1 MICFTRIPLKDF
13 IKKHNPQEPKKETIE
28 NFEKEINNLLE
39 NAPKQDDEE
48 FQKNEINKFLKNTY
62 GYDCN
67 TYKKVDSAIYVD
79 GEVRVLIEVKALNNR
94 NEFPKNREN
103 PISKAFCQMVLYFLE
118 EIEKE
123 KNNSLKHTI
132 ICNAHEFFL
141 FDCKDLLFLKEDKRI
156 KDFYKKCAKKE
167 GTDSS
172 KPKFYKD
179 LEQYL
184 QEDFQGELR
193 YTHFNLSNYDPKEL
207 PLIYQVLSQEV
218 LLKQRKTLDANTLN
232 KDFYEELLYILGLEE
247 QNDKGK
253 ILIKPSR
260 TQNSLSAAL
269 KKKYENLDD
278 EEVMAL
284 LIAWNNRILF
294 LRLLESLLISFKHFE
309 KPFLTTENFKDFNAL
324 NTLFFEVLAKK
335 NSERSLNKEDKILEK
350 IPYLNSSLFDQT
362 PLELKGHEI
371 RLLENKKLELYQNS
385 VLKKHENYQE
395 KKELPLLKYLFEFLR
410 LYKFTTTPKDIKDNT
425 DTSESR
431 LINPSVLGLVF
442 EKLNGYKEGSF
453 YTPSFITSYMCKESI
468 TPIVLDKFNAI
479 YQWDCE
485 NLKALREKID
495 RNFSNEKAKEYL
507 NTLLTLRICD
517 PAVGSG
523 HFLVSALNE
532 MVLIAYELGLI
543 ASLYRHELRL
553 ENDEIIIHHAQTG
566 EIFNYKKPHSEN
578 DPHHQIQKE
587 LFELKKDIIEN
598 CLFGVDIN
606 PNSCEITK
614 LRLWIELLKYSYYIF
629 EKGKNTNNLE
639 TLPNIDINIKCAN
652 SLVSRFALKD
662 KALLKTEKNKNLE
675 YYIAEYKELVKIYK
689 DPKILESLTRPI
701 KDSNA
706 VRKYAKERLYQELA
720 QNPNKDFKKALND
733 RIEKIKEAF
742 KLTLEPPQKE
752 LKFKKFLK
760 EHLELYGKSILE
772 EANDNGLELEA
783 LALEKKMAHEGLFH
797 DYTPYPKLDKTDKV
811 VGLEHFNRYVLTS
824 YKDLQDE
831 NERYANALEWRF
843 EFPEV
848 LNDEGDFLGFDC
860 IIGNPPYIRQEHI
873 KDLKPLLQKQ
883 YQDFYNSTADIYTYF
898 FALAYHLLK
907 EKGFNAFITSNKYA
921 RAKYGAKLREL
932 LLKKTTLVSYMELN
946 ALKVFESAAVDT
958 SIMSFIKQTPPKESD
973 FEYYEPTPND
983 KDDLKSTPH
992 LPMKQNALSTESFI
1006 FANATLLDLRDKI
1019 ESVGTPLKDWDIQIN
1034 YGIKTGANEA
1044 FIIPTEKREEI
1055 LKNCDDAQK
1064 DERGMSERE
1073 RTKELIK
1080 PILRGKDIKRYSYEW
1095 ADLWVIIA
1103 KFGSHEFLEVEYPTI
1118 YNHLLQYK
1126 DQLEQRGQC
1135 RYSRGPQNSN
1145 KPYPGQ
1151 HHWLELDNNPKD
1163 SYLQDFEKEKIVYGE
1178 IVQEPRFYLDNGE
1191 CELGVFYA
1199 EATSFILTGEH
1210 LRYLL
1215 GMLHSKLITFAF
1227 KTFYAG
1233 GGLGESGY
1241 RYKKAF
1247 IERLPIP
1254 QITEKNQELADKIT
1268 DGAKQILALK
1278 AKDPKANTQ
1287 GLEKEIDALV
1297 YQLYHLTDEEIK
1309 TIENGQ

>member
-1 MICFTRIPLKDF
+1 MIRFTPIPLKDF

-28 NFEKEINNLLE
+28 NFEKEINSLLE
-39 NAPKQDDEE
+39 NAPRQDDEE
-48 FQKNEINKFLKNTY
+48 FQKNEINKFLGKTY

-67 TYKKVDSAIYVD
+67 THEKVDSAIYVD
-79 GEVRVLIEVKALNNR
+79 KEVRVLIEVKALDNKT
-94 NEFPKNREN
+94 EFPKNREN
-103 PISKAFCQMVLYFLE
+103 PLSKAFCQMVLYFLE

-123 KNNSLKHTI
+123 KNNSLKHAI

-141 FDCKDLLFLKEDKRI
+141 FDCRDLLLFQNDKRI
-156 KDFYKKCAKKE
+156 DKFYKSWAKNE

-184 QEDFQGELR
+184 KTDFKGELR
-193 YTHFNLSNYDPKEL
+193 YTYFNLSSYDPKEL
-207 PLIYQVLSQEV
+207 PLIYQVLSHEV
-218 LLKQRKTLDANTLN
+218 LLKQKKTLDANTLN

-260 TQNSLSAAL
+260 IKNSLSDAL
-269 KKKYENLDD
+269 KKCYNNLDD

-294 LRLLESLLISFKHFE
+294 LRLLESLLISFEHF
-309 KPFLTTENFKDFNAL
+309 KKSFLTTENFKDFNAL

-335 NSERSLNKEDKILEK
+335 NSERSLEKEDKILQK
-350 IPYLNSSLFDQT
+350 IPYLNSSLFDKT
-362 PLELKGHEI
+362 PLELKGCEI
-371 RLLENKKLELYQNS
+371 KLLDNKKLEIYKNS
-385 VLKKHENYQE
+385 VLKKDEKY
-395 KKELPLLKYLFEFLR
+395 KKEKDLPLLEYLFAFLR
-410 LYKFTTTPKDIKDNT
+410 AYDFTTTPKDIKDNT
-425 DTSESR
+425 KTSESC

-468 TPIVLDKFNAI
+468 SQVVLDKFNQKYNI
-479 YQWDCE
+479 ECE
-485 NLKALREKID
+485 KLDELKNYLKNDSYKEDKR
-495 RNFSNEKAKEYL
+495 KEYL
-507 NTLLTLRICD
+507 QFLLTLRVCD

-532 MVLIAYELGLI
+532 MVWIAYELGLI
-543 ASLYRHELRL
+543 VSLPLGATLEL
-553 ENDEIIIHHAQTG
+553 ENDEILIKISNKPFIYKRPSSEQEQSHH
-566 EIFNYKKPHSEN
+566 
-578 DPHHQIQKE
+578 IQKE
-587 LFELKKDIIEN
+587 LFELKKSIIEN

-629 EKGKNTNNLE
+629 EKGKNTNALE

-652 SLVSRFALKD
+652 SLISRFNLNDDLK
-662 KALLKTEKNKNLE
+662 KIPNIKQK
-675 YYIAEYKELVKIYK
+675 IQEYKDLVAQYK
-689 DPKILESLTRPI
+689 DPNPLYPLNKTDLINKIQDLKNTFSLTL
-701 KDSNA
+701 KDPKTKA
-706 VRKYAKERLYQELA
+706 ELE
-720 QNPNKDFKKALND
+720 KA
-733 RIEKIKEAF
+733 IEKHIKKYNDFALDDKSLLDGLNYFIPNLFGTPKLNPKEEEEAF
-742 KLTLEPPQKE
+742 AS
-752 LKFKKFLK
+752 
-760 EHLELYGKSILE
+760 YGRIR
-772 EANDNGLELEA
+772 A
-783 LALEKKMAHEGLFH
+783 LRK
-797 DYTPYPKLDKTDKV
+797 KLDDALS
-811 VGLEHFNRYVLTS
+811 GGEYH
-824 YKDLQDE
+824 
-831 NERYANALEWRF
+831 NAFEWRF

-848 LNDEGDFLGFDC
+848 LDDEGDFLGFDC

-873 KDLKPLLQKQ
+873 KDIKPLLEKQ

-907 EKGFNAFITSNKYA
+907 EKGFSAFITSNKYA
-921 RAKYGAKLREL
+921 RAKYGAKLREW
-932 LLKKTTLVSYMELN
+932 LLKKTTIVSYMELN
-946 ALKVFESAAVDT
+946 ALKVFESTTVDT
-958 SIMSFIKQTPPKESD
+958 SIMSFIKQSPPKESD

-983 KDDLKSTPH
+983 GNDLKSAH
-992 LPMKQNALSTESFI
+992 SLPMRQNALSTESFI
-1006 FANATLLDLRDKI
+1006 FANATLLDLRDKM
-1019 ESVGTPLKDWDIQIN
+1019 ESIGTPLKDWDIQIN

-1044 FIIPTEKREEI
+1044 FIVPTEKREEI
-1055 LKNCDDAQK
+1055 LNACKTQ
-1064 DERGMSERE
+1064 EERE
-1073 RTKELIK
+1073 RTEALIK

-1095 ADLWVIIA
+1095 AGEWLINTHNGYTSALKSKIPPIDIEKTPATKAHLDAHYDTIA
-1103 KFGSHEFLEVEYPTI
+1103 TRCDQGDTPYHLRNCAYLE
-1118 YNHLLQYK
+1118 
-1126 DQLEQRGQC
+1126 
-1135 RYSRGPQNSN
+1135 
-1145 KPYPGQ
+1145 
-1151 HHWLELDNNPKD
+1151 
-1163 SYLQDFEKEKIVYGE
+1163 DFEKEKIVYGE

-1191 CELGVFYA
+1191 CQLGYFYA

-1254 QITEKNQELADKIT
+1254 KITPKNQELARKIT

-1278 AKDPKANTQ
+1278 EKDPKANTQ
-1287 GLEKEIDALV
+1287 RLEKEIDALV

-1309 TIENGQ
+1309 IIENGQ

>member
-1 MICFTRIPLKDF
+1 MIRFTRIPLKDF
-13 IKKHNPQEPKKETIE
+13 IKKYNPQEPKKEIIE
-28 NFEKEINNLLE
+28 NFEKEINRLLE
-39 NAPKQDDEE
+39 NAKRQDDEE
-48 FQKNEINKFLKNTY
+48 FQKNEINKFLKNAY
-62 GYDCN
+62 SYDCN
-67 TYKKVDSAIYVD
+67 TSKKVDSAIYVD
-79 GEVRVLIEVKALNNR
+79 GKAWVLIEVKALNKKT
-94 NEFPKNREN
+94 EFPKDREN
-103 PISKAFCQMVLYFLE
+103 PLSKAFCQMVLYFLE

-156 KDFYKKCAKKE
+156 KKFYENYAKKE

-184 QEDFQGELR
+184 QKDFQGELR
-193 YTHFNLSNYDPKEL
+193 YTHFNLSDDFKEL
-207 PLIYQVLSQEV
+207 PLIYQVLSHEV

-247 QNDKGK
+247 QNEKGK

-260 TQNSLSAAL
+260 TKNSLSGAL
-269 KKKYENLDD
+269 KASCKNLDD

-309 KPFLTTENFKDFNAL
+309 KPFLTTENFKTFNAL

-335 NSERSLNKEDKILEK
+335 NSERLKEIKEDKILEK
-350 IPYLNSSLFDQT
+350 IPYLNSSLFDKT
-362 PLELKGHEI
+362 PLELKGYEI
-371 RLLENKKLELYQNS
+371 KLLDNKKLEIHKNS
-385 VLKKHENYQE
+385 VLKKHEDYQ
-395 KKELPLLKYLFEFLR
+395 KDKPLPLLKYLFEFLR
-410 LYKFTTTPKDIKDNT
+410 LYDFTTTPKDIKDNT
-425 DTSESR
+425 NTSESR

-485 NLKALREKID
+485 NLKALRGKID

-507 NTLLTLRICD
+507 NTLLTLRVCD

-553 ENDEIIIHHAQTG
+553 ENDEIIIHYTPTG
-566 EIFNYKKPHSEN
+566 EIFNYTIPHSEN

-587 LFELKKDIIEN
+587 LFELKKSIIEN

-629 EKGKNTNNLE
+629 EEGKNTNALE

-652 SLVSRFALKD
+652 SLISRFNLNDDLK
-662 KALLKTEKNKNLE
+662 KIPNIKQK
-675 YYIAEYKELVKIYK
+675 IQEYKDLVAQYK
-689 DPKILESLTRPI
+689 DPNPLYPLNKQDLINKIQDLKNTFSLTLKDPKTKAELEKAIEKHI
-701 KDSNA
+701 KDYNYFALDDKSLLAGLNYFTPSLFGTP
-706 VRKYAKERLYQELA
+706 KLSPKEE
-720 QNPNKDFKKALND
+720 
-733 RIEKIKEAF
+733 EEAF
-742 KLTLEPPQKE
+742 AS
-752 LKFKKFLK
+752 
-760 EHLELYGKSILE
+760 YGRIR
-772 EANDNGLELEA
+772 A
-783 LALEKKMAHEGLFH
+783 LRK
-797 DYTPYPKLDKTDKV
+797 KLDDALS
-811 VGLEHFNRYVLTS
+811 GGEYH
-824 YKDLQDE
+824 
-831 NERYANALEWRF
+831 NAFEWRF

-848 LNDEGDFLGFDC
+848 LDDEGDFLGFDC
-860 IIGNPPYIRQEHI
+860 IIGNPPYIRQEQI
-873 KDLKPLLQKQ
+873 KDLKPLLEKQ

-898 FALAYHLLK
+898 FALSYHLLK
-907 EKGFNAFITSNKYA
+907 EKGFSAFITSNKYA
-921 RAKYGAKLREL
+921 RAKYGAKLREW

-958 SIMSFIKQTPPKESD
+958 SIVSFIKQTPPKESD
-973 FEYYEPTPND
+973 FKYYEPTPND
-983 KDDLKSTPH
+983 KDDLKSTPY
-992 LPMKQNALSTESFI
+992 LSMKQNALSTESFI
-1006 FANATLLDLRDKI
+1006 FADTTLLDLRGKM
-1019 ESVGTPLKDWDIQIN
+1019 EKNGTPLKDWDIKI
-1034 YGIKTGANEA
+1034 YRGILTGFNGA

-1055 LKNCDDAQK
+1055 LNACKTK
-1064 DERGMSERE
+1064 EERE
-1073 RTKELIK
+1073 RTEALIK
-1080 PILRGKDIKRYSYEW
+1080 PILRGKDIKRYRYEW
-1095 ADLWVIIA
+1095 AGEWLINTHNGYTSALKSEIPRIDIE
-1103 KFGSHEFLEVEYPTI
+1103 KYPTTKA
-1118 YNHLLQYK
+1118 HLDAHWDTIATRC
-1126 DQLEQRGQC
+1126 DQGDTPYHLRNCAYLE
-1135 RYSRGPQNSN
+1135 
-1145 KPYPGQ
+1145 
-1151 HHWLELDNNPKD
+1151 
-1163 SYLQDFEKEKIVYGE
+1163 DFEKEKIVYGE
-1178 IVQEPRFYLDNGE
+1178 IVQEPRFYLDNG
-1191 CELGVFYA
+1191 GYFYA

-1254 QITEKNQELADKIT
+1254 KITQKNQELADKIT
-1268 DGAKQILALK
+1268 DGTEQILQTK
-1278 AKDPKANTQ
+1278 EKDPKANTQ
-1287 GLEKEIDALV
+1287 KLEKEIDALV

-1309 TIENGQ
+1309 IIENGQ

>member
-1 MICFTRIPLKDF
+1 MIRFTRILLKDF
-13 IKKHNPQEPKKETIE
+13 IKKYNPPTPTKETIE
-28 NFEKEINNLLE
+28 NFEKEINSLLE
-39 NAPKQDDEE
+39 NAPRQDDEE
-48 FQKNEINKFLKNTY
+48 FQKNEINSFLKNAY
-62 GYDCN
+62 GYRCN
-67 TYKKVDSAIYVD
+67 THKKVDSAIYVD
-79 GEVRVLIEVKALNNR
+79 GEVQVLIEVKALDKKT
-94 NEFPKNREN
+94 EFPKNKEN
-103 PISKAFCQMVLYFLE
+103 PLSKAFCQMVLYFLE
-118 EIEKE
+118 ERKKE

-141 FDCKDLLFLKEDKRI
+141 FDCKDLLFLNEDKRI
-156 KDFYKKCAKKE
+156 KKFYKNYAQKE

-172 KPKFYKD
+172 KPRFYED

-184 QEDFQGELR
+184 KEDFQGELR
-193 YTHFNLSNYDPKEL
+193 YTYFNLNDDFKEL

-218 LLKQRKTLDANTLN
+218 LLKQKKTLDANTLN

-247 QNDKGK
+247 QNEKGK
-253 ILIKPSR
+253 ILIKPSC
-260 TQNSLSAAL
+260 TQNSLSYAL
-269 KKKYENLDD
+269 KKQYKNLDD

-294 LRLLESLLISFKHFE
+294 LRLLESLLISFNHFE

-371 RLLENKKLELYQNS
+371 KLLNNKPLEIYPKS
-385 VLKKHENYQE
+385 VLKKHEEYQ
-395 KKELPLLKYLFEFLR
+395 KQKEWTLLEYLFEFLR
-410 LYKFTTTPKDIKDNT
+410 VYDFTTTPKDIKDNQNK
-425 DTSESR
+425 SESR

-468 TPIVLDKFNAI
+468 TPIVLDKFNQTYNI
-479 YQWDCE
+479 ECE
-485 NLKALREKID
+485 NLTELKNYLKNSYKEGKR
-495 RNFSNEKAKEYL
+495 KEYL

-532 MVLIAYELGLI
+532 MVLIVYELGLI
-543 ASLYRHELRL
+543 ASLYRCDLRL
-553 ENDEIIIHHAQTG
+553 ENDEIIIHTP
-566 EIFNYKKPHSEN
+566 EDKVFKYTIPHSEN

-587 LFELKKDIIEN
+587 FFELKKDIIEN

-629 EKGKNTNNLE
+629 ENGKNTNNLE

-652 SLVSRFALKD
+652 SLISRFALKD

-689 DPKILESLTRPI
+689 DPKILESLTCPI

-848 LNDEGDFLGFDC
+848 LDDEGNFLGFDC

-873 KDLKPLLQKQ
+873 KDLKPLLEKQ
-883 YQDFYNSTADIYTYF
+883 YQDFYNSSSDIYTYF
-898 FALAYHLLK
+898 FALAFNLLK
-907 EKGFNAFITSNKYA
+907 EKGFSTFITSNKYA
-921 RAKYGAKLREL
+921 RAKYGVKLREL

-958 SIMSFIKQTPPKESD
+958 SIIHFIKQPPLKESV
-973 FEYYEPTPND
+973 FKYYEPTEND
-983 KDDLKSTPH
+983 KENLKNTPS
-992 LPMKQNALSTESFI
+992 LLMRQNALQTESFI
-1006 FANATLLDLRDKI
+1006 FANTTLLDLRDKM
-1019 ESVGTPLKDWDIQIN
+1019 EKSGTPLKDWGIQI
-1034 YGIKTGANEA
+1034 YRGILTGCNEA
-1044 FIIPTEKREEI
+1044 FIIPTEKRDEI

-1095 ADLWVIIA
+1095 ADLWVIATFPSLKLDIDDYPSLKTYLSQFRPRIDQSGEKGCRKKTSNQWFETQDTIA
-1103 KFGSHEFLEVEYPTI
+1103 YHG
-1118 YNHLLQYK
+1118 
-1126 DQLEQRGQC
+1126 
-1135 RYSRGPQNSN
+1135 
-1145 KPYPGQ
+1145 
-1151 HHWLELDNNPKD
+1151 
-1163 SYLQDFEKEKIVYGE
+1163 DFEKEKIVYPC
-1178 IVQEPRFYLDNGE
+1178 IMAKEPCFVYEEKG
-1191 CELGVFYA
+1191 FYA
-1199 EATSFILTGEH
+1199 PAPANIITGDKTEIKYLTA
-1210 LRYLL
+1210 LL
-1215 GMLHSKLITFAF
+1215 NSKCIYFAMRE
-1227 KTFYAG
+1227 FYMG
-1233 GGLGESGY
+1233 GGIEGEL
-1241 RYKKAF
+1241 KTNNLEK
-1247 IERLPIP
+1247 IPIP
-1254 QITEKNQELADKIT
+1254 KITEKNQELADKIIVLV
-1268 DGAKQILALK
+1268 DKILQAK

-1287 GLEKEIDALV
+1287 ELEKEIDALV

-1309 TIENGQ
+1309 TIEDGQ

>member
-1 MICFTRIPLKDF
+1 MDYKKLDLPNTNYPSKEQLEAFKTAFDAFLETNPQENENHQNDAFNDLLKGVFKYKVKPTKRIDSAILNDNGKVEVIIEFKALKNPNEFIKKGDLNVKALHESLFYYLIERKNGNNNLKHLILATIKELYIIDANEFEIFNKDKEIENAFKNCHDRKGNDTRTEAFYDVCQKRLNELDHSLKYHHIPLK
-13 IKKHNPQEPKKETIE
+13 KE
-28 NFEKEINNLLE
+28 NL
-39 NAPKQDDEE
+39 A
-48 FQKNEINKFLKNTY
+48 
-62 GYDCN
+62 
-67 TYKKVDSAIYVD
+67 
-79 GEVRVLIEVKALNNR
+79 
-94 NEFPKNREN
+94 
-103 PISKAFCQMVLYFLE
+103 
-118 EIEKE
+118 
-123 KNNSLKHTI
+123 
-132 ICNAHEFFL
+132 
-141 FDCKDLLFLKEDKRI
+141 
-156 KDFYKKCAKKE
+156 
-167 GTDSS
+167 
-172 KPKFYKD
+172 
-179 LEQYL
+179 
-184 QEDFQGELR
+184 
-193 YTHFNLSNYDPKEL
+193 
-207 PLIYQVLSQEV
+207 LIYQALSPNF
-218 LLKQRKTLDANTLN
+218 LLKIPKYFDANTLN

-260 TQNSLSAAL
+260 TQNSLSDAL
-269 KKKYENLDD
+269 KEKYKNLDD

-294 LRLLESLLISFKHFE
+294 LRLLESLLFSFEHFKE
-309 KPFLTTENFKDFNAL
+309 PFLTTENFKTFNAL

-335 NSERSLNKEDKILEK
+335 NSERLKEIKEDKILEK
-350 IPYLNSSLFDQT
+350 IPYLNSSLFDKT

-371 RLLENKKLELYQNS
+371 KLLDNKKLEIYKNS
-385 VLKKHENYQE
+385 VLKKHENYQKE
-395 KKELPLLKYLFEFLR
+395 KALPLLEYLFEFLR

-468 TPIVLDKFNAI
+468 TPIVLDKFNQTYKI
-479 YQWDCE
+479 ECD
-485 NLKALREKID
+485 NLKELKNYLKSYKEDKR
-495 RNFSNEKAKEYL
+495 KEYL
-507 NTLLTLRICD
+507 QLLLTLRVCD

-543 ASLYRHELRL
+543 VSLYACDLKL
-553 ENDEIIIHHAQTG
+553 ENDEIIIHTP
-566 EIFNYKKPHSEN
+566 ENKIFNYTIPHREN
-578 DPHHQIQKE
+578 DPHHHIQKE
-587 LFELKKDIIEN
+587 LFELKKSIIEN

-629 EKGKNTNNLE
+629 ENGKNTNNLE

-652 SLVSRFALKD
+652 SLISRFALKD
-662 KALLKTEKNKNLE
+662 KALLKNEKNKNLK
-675 YYIAEYKELVKIYK
+675 YSIAEYKELVKIYK
-689 DPKILESLTRPI
+689 DPQILETLTHPI
-701 KDSNA
+701 KDSDA
-706 VRKYAKERLYQELA
+706 VGKYAKERLYQELK

-733 RIEKIKEAF
+733 RIEKIKKAF
-742 KLTLEPPQKE
+742 KLTLDPPPKE

-797 DYTPYPKLDKTDKV
+797 DYTPYPKLDKSDKV

-831 NERYANALEWRF
+831 NERYANAFEWRF

-848 LNDEGDFLGFDC
+848 LDDEGDFLGFDC
-860 IIGNPPYIRQEHI
+860 IIGNPPYIRQEQI

-898 FALAYHLLK
+898 FALSYHLLK
-907 EKGFNAFITSNKYA
+907 EKGFSAFITSNKYA
-921 RAKYGAKLREL
+921 RAKYGAKLREW
-932 LLKKTTLVSYMELN
+932 LLKKTTIVSYMELN

-958 SIMSFIKQTPPKESD
+958 SIMNFIKQTPPKESD
-973 FEYYEPTPND
+973 FKYYEPTPND
-983 KDDLKSTPH
+983 KDDLKNTPY
-992 LPMKQNALSTESFI
+992 LSMKQNALSTESFI
-1006 FANATLLDLRDKI
+1006 FASASFLDLRDKM

-1044 FIIPTEKREEI
+1044 FIIPTEKRDAI
-1055 LKNCDDAQK
+1055 LNACKTQ
-1064 DERGMSERE
+1064 EERE
-1073 RTKELIK
+1073 RTERLIK

-1095 ADLWVIIA
+1095 AHLWVIFIPWH
-1103 KFGSHEFLEVEYPTI
+1103 FPNTGSPKDMEQNEKDFSIHYPII
-1118 YNHLLQYK
+1118 YAHLLSHK
-1126 DQLEQRGQC
+1126 DELLKRNKDETGKRYEWYCLQR
-1135 RYSRGPQNSN
+1135 
-1145 KPYPGQ
+1145 
-1151 HHWLELDNNPKD
+1151 WAA
-1163 SYLQDFEKEKIVYGE
+1163 SYYQDFEKEKIVYGE

-1191 CELGVFYA
+1191 CELGYFYA

-1210 LRYLL
+1210 LCYLL

-1247 IERLPIP
+1247 VERLPIP

-1278 AKDPKANTQ
+1278 EKDPKANTQ
-1287 GLEKEIDALV
+1287 RLEKEIDALV

-1309 TIENGQ
+1309 IIENGQ

>member
-1 MICFTRIPLKDF
+1 MMNFARIPLKDF
-13 IKKHNPQEPKKETIE
+13 IKKHNPQTPTTETIE
-28 NFEKEINNLLE
+28 NFEKEINSLLE
-39 NAPKQDDEE
+39 NAPRQDDEE
-48 FQKNEINKFLKNTY
+48 FQKNEINSFLKNTY
-62 GYDCN
+62 GYRCN
-67 TYKKVDSAIYVD
+67 THKKVDSAIYVD
-79 GEVRVLIEVKALNNR
+79 KEVQVLIEVKALNKKT
-94 NEFPKNREN
+94 EFPKNKEN
-103 PISKAFCQMVLYFLE
+103 PLSKAFCQMVLYFLE
-118 EIEKE
+118 ERKKE

-141 FDCKDLLFLKEDKRI
+141 FDCKDLLFLNEDKRI
-156 KDFYKKCAKKE
+156 KKFYKNYAQKE

-172 KPKFYKD
+172 KPKFYED

-184 QEDFQGELR
+184 QKDFQGELR
-193 YTHFNLSNYDPKEL
+193 YTYFNLNDDFKEL

-218 LLKQRKTLDANTLN
+218 LLKQKKTLDANTLN

-260 TQNSLSAAL
+260 TQNSLSATL
-269 KKKYENLDD
+269 KEQYKNLDD

-294 LRLLESLLISFKHFE
+294 LRLLESLLNSFKHFE
-309 KPFLTTENFKDFNAL
+309 KSFLTTENFENFNAL

-335 NSERSLNKEDKILEK
+335 NSERLSEIKEDKILQK
-350 IPYLNSSLFDQT
+350 IPYLNSSLFDKT
-362 PLELKGHEI
+362 PLESKGYEI
-371 RLLENKKLELYQNS
+371 KLLDNKKLEIYQNS
-385 VLKKHENYQE
+385 VLKKDKKYQE
-395 KKELPLLKYLFEFLR
+395 EKDWTLLEYLFEFLR
-410 LYKFTTTPKDIKDNT
+410 VYDFTTTPKDIKDNQNK
-425 DTSESR
+425 SESR

-468 TPIVLDKFNAI
+468 TPIVLGKFNAI

-495 RNFSNEKAKEYL
+495 RDFSNEKAKEYL
-507 NTLLTLRICD
+507 QLLLTLRVCD

-532 MVLIAYELGLI
+532 MVLIAYKLGLI
-543 ASLYRHELRL
+543 ASLYRHDLRL
-553 ENDEIIIHHAQTG
+553 ENDEIIIHTP
-566 EIFNYKKPHSEN
+566 ENKVFNYTIPHSEN

-629 EKGKNTNNLE
+629 EEGKNTNNLE

-652 SLVSRFALKD
+652 SLIFNFPLNSKLTIGQTLEFS
-662 KALLKTEKNKNLE
+662 KNLKAE
-675 YYIAEYKELVKIYK
+675 IKEYKNSVMLYK
-689 DPKILESLTRPI
+689 EGLGEKTKILQNIAKLKSLITNYFIEQHQANKQLKESL
-701 KDSNA
+701 
-706 VRKYAKERLYQELA
+706 
-720 QNPNKDFKKALND
+720 KAFISEYGDEVFDLSTAFGM
-733 RIEKIKEAF
+733 EMLKIARHNNYKF
-742 KLTLEPPQKE
+742 TPTLESMKPSPIGVEANRLLIKIRE
-752 LKFKKFLK
+752 CY
-760 EHLELYGKSILE
+760 EILE
-772 EANDNGLELEA
+772 NLRNS
-783 LALEKKMAHEGLFH
+783 K
-797 DYTPYPKLDKTDKV
+797 
-811 VGLEHFNRYVLTS
+811 
-824 YKDLQDE
+824 
-831 NERYANALEWRF
+831 ALEWRF

-848 LNDEGDFLGFDC
+848 LDDEGDFLGFDC

-873 KDLKPLLQKQ
+873 KDLKPLLEKQ
-883 YQDFYNSTADIYTYF
+883 YQNFYNSTADIYTYF
-898 FALAYHLLK
+898 FAMALNLLK

-958 SIMSFIKQTPPKESD
+958 SIIHFIKQPPPKESD
-973 FEYYEPTPND
+973 FKYYEPTPND
-983 KDDLKSTPH
+983 KDDLKSTPS
-992 LPMKQNALSTESFI
+992 LLMKQNALSTESFI

-1044 FIIPTEKREEI
+1044 FIIPTEKRDAI

-1095 ADLWVIIA
+1095 AHLWVIIA

-1210 LRYLL
+1210 LHYLL

-1254 QITEKNQELADKIT
+1254 KITEKNQKLADKIT

-1309 TIENGQ
+1309 IIEDGQ

>member
-1 MICFTRIPLKDF
+1 MIFTRISLKDF

-28 NFEKEINNLLE
+28 NFEKEINSLLE
-39 NAPKQDDEE
+39 NAKRQDDEE
-48 FQKNEINKFLKNTY
+48 FQKNEINKFFLKTY

-67 TYKKVDSAIYVD
+67 TDEKVDSAIYVD
-79 GEVRVLIEVKALNNR
+79 GKDWVLIEVKALNNKI
-94 NEFPKNREN
+94 EFPKNREN
-103 PISKAFCQMVLYFLE
+103 PLSKAFCQMVFYFLK
-118 EIEKE
+118 EIEN
-123 KNNSLKHTI
+123 NNSLKHAI

-141 FDCKDLLFLKEDKRI
+141 FDCKDLLFLKEDNRI
-156 KDFYKKCAKKE
+156 KKFYKNCAKKE
-167 GTDSS
+167 GTDPST
-172 KPKFYKD
+172 KRFYSD
-179 LEQYL
+179 LEEYL
-184 QEDFQGELR
+184 KKDFEGELR
-193 YTHFNLSNYDPKEL
+193 YTHFNLSSYDPKEL
-207 PLIYQVLSQEV
+207 PLIYQVLSHEV

-253 ILIKPSR
+253 ILIKQSR
-260 TQNSLSAAL
+260 TQNSLSDAL
-269 KKKYENLDD
+269 KEKYTDLDD

-309 KPFLTTENFKDFNAL
+309 NPFLTTENFTDFNAL

-335 NSERSLNKEDKILEK
+335 NNERLKEIKEDKILQK
-350 IPYLNSSLFDQT
+350 IPYLNSSLFDKT
-362 PLELKGHEI
+362 PLESKRYEI
-371 RLLENKKLELYQNS
+371 KLLDNKKLEIYKNS
-385 VLKKHENYQE
+385 VLKKDNPKQE
-395 KKELPLLKYLFEFLR
+395 PLPLLEYFFEFLR
-410 LYKFTTTPKDIKDNT
+410 VYKFTTTPKDIKDNT

-468 TPIVLDKFNAI
+468 TPIVLDKFNQTYKI
-479 YQWDCE
+479 ECE
-485 NLKALREKID
+485 KLTELKNYLKSYKEDKR
-495 RNFSNEKAKEYL
+495 KEYL
-507 NTLLTLRICD
+507 QLLLTLRVCD

-532 MVLIAYELGLI
+532 MVWIAYELGLI
-543 ASLYRHELRL
+543 ASLYACDLKL
-553 ENDEIIIHHAQTG
+553 ENDEIIIQHTQTG

-578 DPHHQIQKE
+578 DPHHHIQKE

-629 EKGKNTNNLE
+629 EEGKNTNNLE

-652 SLVSRFALKD
+652 SLISRFALKD

-689 DPKILESLTRPI
+689 DPKILETLTHPI

-733 RIEKIKEAF
+733 RIEKIKEVF

-760 EHLELYGKSILE
+760 EHLELYGRSILE

-783 LALEKKMAHEGLFH
+783 LALEKQVANLFF
-797 DYTPYPKLDKTDKV
+797 DYRPYPKLDKSDKV

-848 LNDEGDFLGFDC
+848 LDDEGNFLGFDC
-860 IIGNPPYIRQEHI
+860 IIGNPPYIRQEQI
-873 KDLKPLLQKQ
+873 KDLKPLLEKQ

-898 FALAYHLLK
+898 FALSYQLLK
-907 EKGFNAFITSNKYA
+907 EKGFSAFITSNKYA
-921 RAKYGAKLREL
+921 RAKYGAKLREW
-932 LLKKTTLVSYMELN
+932 LLKKTTIVSYMELN

-958 SIMSFIKQTPPKESD
+958 SIVSFIKQTPPKESV
-973 FEYYEPTPND
+973 FNYYEPTPND
-983 KDDLKSTPH
+983 KNDLKSTAS
-992 LPMKQNALSTESFI
+992 LSMKQNALSTESFI
-1006 FANATLLDLRDKI
+1006 FANASFLDLRDKM

-1044 FIIPTEKREEI
+1044 FIITTEKRDAI

-1080 PILRGKDIKRYSYEW
+1080 PILRGKDIKRYRYEW
-1095 ADLWVIIA
+1095 AGEWII
-1103 KFGSHEFLEVEYPTI
+1103 FIPWHFPNTGSPKDMEQNEQDFSTHYPII
-1118 YNHLLQYK
+1118 YAHLLSHK
-1126 DQLEQRGQC
+1126 DELLKRNKDETGKRYEWYCLQR
-1135 RYSRGPQNSN
+1135 
-1145 KPYPGQ
+1145 
-1151 HHWLELDNNPKD
+1151 WAA
-1163 SYLQDFEKEKIVYGE
+1163 SYYQDFEKEKIVYPETSQGAYFIYE
-1178 IVQEPRFYLDNGE
+1178 NSGIFLEKTAFMIVGDAYNLK
-1191 CELGVFYA
+1191 L
-1199 EATSFILTGEH
+1199 LTA
-1210 LRYLL
+1210 LL
-1215 GMLHSKLITFAF
+1215 NSKLITFYF
-1227 KTFYAG
+1227 KNFCG
-1233 GGLGESGY
+1233 GCILGKSGY
-1241 RYKKAF
+1241 QYNKHALEK
-1247 IERLPIP
+1247 IPIP
-1254 QITEKNQELADKIT
+1254 KITHKNQELADKIT

-1278 AKDPKANTQ
+1278 EKDPKANTQ
-1287 GLEKEIDALV
+1287 KLEKEIDASV

-1309 TIENGQ
+1309 IIEDGQ